1 MHALFEAFISVVIW
15 GAQIGLL
22 LLIAFLLG
30 TVAKAVEEKLRK
42 RSVKRWPRTLV
53 VFLLLCAIFAAL
65 AVNPPVV
72 CTEDMKT
79 EMTDELHDKVQG
91 GADGLYSW
99 RIPLVPVCAKIT
111 GLESCII
118 EGKMEHMAQFSVYYF
133 CFGIR
138 SMEYSTRDGYN
149 AYPMFGQ

>member
-1 MHALFEAFISVVIW
+1 MIFFEWILSVIAWVI
-15 GAQIGLL
+15 QIGAV
-22 LLIAFLLG
+22 LLIAAVIGL
-30 TVAKAVEEKLRK
+30 VAAVIEQKMIK
-42 RSVKRWPRTLV
+42 RTAKRWLRVLA
-53 VFLLLCAIFAAL
+53 VFLLLCAILAAL

-99 RIPLVPVCAKIT
+99 RIPLVPVCSKIT
-111 GLESCII
+111 GFESCTID
-118 EGKMEHMAQFSVYYF
+118 GRMEYIVKFSVYYF
-133 CFGIR
+133 CFGIQ